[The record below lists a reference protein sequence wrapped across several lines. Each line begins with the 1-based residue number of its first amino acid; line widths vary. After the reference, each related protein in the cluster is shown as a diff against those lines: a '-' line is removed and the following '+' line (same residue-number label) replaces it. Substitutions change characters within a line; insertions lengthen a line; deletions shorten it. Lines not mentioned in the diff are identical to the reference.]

1 MNADGSMD
9 HKIHIKPDLAK
20 RFLKMKTRLKVKDDV
35 EVYKRVFQIAEALM
49 EDTDKGEKIFKH
61 KPDGSTE
68 ELNIFP

>member
-1 MNADGSMD
+1 MNSDGSLD
-9 HKIHIKPDLAK
+9 HKVHIKPDLAK
-20 RFLKMKTRLKVKDDV
+20 RFLKLKARLNATDDV
-35 EVYKRVFQIAEALM
+35 EVYKRVFQIVEALA